1 MYVVKGSL
9 WLLCGEQSCGN
20 KGRIKETCQETNQVT
35 DIRDDDGLHKENNG
49 SGRILGKCPGQTSK
63 ISRQI
68 VLGYDWE
75 GPERFSSS
83 SSSNPQELDIQLNI
97 TSSERTS
104 LDHFILIPPPVF
116 LPPPISLL
124 SVFFHITSHNLLIHT
139 HFFTE
144 KCRLWSGAT
153 WAKVQLLTPLDM
165 SSQSGQCASLQ
176 IRVITLP
183 TSSGCDEDLIRQAKD
198 TLRAASRAICN
209 CSTNVSHCTV
219 LWKVL
224 LVDFK
229 LHEGRHSVLV
239 E

>member
-1 MYVVKGSL
+1 
-9 WLLCGEQSCGN
+9 
-20 KGRIKETCQETNQVT
+20 
-35 DIRDDDGLHKENNG
+35 
-49 SGRILGKCPGQTSK
+49 
-63 ISRQI
+63 
-68 VLGYDWE
+68 
-75 GPERFSSS
+75 
-83 SSSNPQELDIQLNI
+83 
-97 TSSERTS
+97 
-104 LDHFILIPPPVF
+104 
-116 LPPPISLL
+116 
-124 SVFFHITSHNLLIHT
+124 
-139 HFFTE
+139 
-144 KCRLWSGAT
+144 
-153 WAKVQLLTPLDM
+153 M

-239 E
+239 EWIHSCTFMYKIALTQTSSKKWTVVDVSGLSFAFSQLHLFRIMFYCLSRHPNSLGKVGAFAFGHESTMRHLTLESISLKSWASYVLSYFECHYLWHTFMVKQQL